1 MSKSIII
8 RIFKLLIIFLSFW
21 FIGEKFWFHHNW
33 LLNSALNIELIFTI
47 SLCSIIYA
55 ISEYILSFA
64 WRQLLMW
71 CGHKKI
77 SINLCNSIYGKSQI
91 AKYIP
96 GNVFHVLGRHVLGK
110 EAGIKNLVLAGAT
123 IYEILGLLSASILIG
138 FSGMLIF
145 GLGNIYFSS
154 HQIIL
159 ILMITLIVNILIIAS
174 APYFMRLRGIT
185 IPHHGISSSLY
196 NMIKIY
202 LLYFIFFL
210 IAGLLLVYIVKIF
223 LDLDI
228 NITGKL
234 IVIFSIAWVAGFIIP
249 GAPGGIGVRE
259 AVIIFFITPI
269 VGEAQSVVVAV
280 ALRFVTLLGD
290 VWFFIF
296 SNKKKL
302 KE

>member
-1 MSKSIII
+1 
-8 RIFKLLIIFLSFW
+8 
-21 FIGEKFWFHHNW
+21 
-33 LLNSALNIELIFTI
+33 
-47 SLCSIIYA
+47 
-55 ISEYILSFA
+55 
-64 WRQLLMW
+64 
-71 CGHKKI
+71 
-77 SINLCNSIYGKSQI
+77 
-91 AKYIP
+91 
-96 GNVFHVLGRHVLGK
+96 
-110 EAGIKNLVLAGAT
+110 
-123 IYEILGLLSASILIG
+123 
-138 FSGMLIF
+138 
-145 GLGNIYFSS
+145 
-154 HQIIL
+154 
-159 ILMITLIVNILIIAS
+159 
-174 APYFMRLRGIT
+174 MRLRGIT

-296 SNKKKL
+296 SNKRKL